1 MVVRGF
7 LACMA
12 LALAAQAQ
20 ITVASQVWSTTGGTA
35 RGYVAVVDLADPRV
49 GIRVTA
55 PIVPAQS
62 YEAVLE
68 TTLSW
73 HTRLGNQLSINANYF
88 GTYTATTADVIGLSK
103 SNGALVSPVRQF
115 GTAPDPALVIG
126 SNRIA
131 TIGNIT
137 STQAA
142 AATWAIAG
150 VGPSST
156 DTVPGTLLVTDG
168 ANTGSTAR
176 VDPLNRNPRTAI
188 GTNQQG
194 TMLYLVVVDG
204 RQTGWSVGMT
214 LPEVANVLITM
225 GAWRAVNLDGGGSS
239 SLVWSPPGGTLQ
251 QNRPSGG
258 SHRAVANH
266 LGFTIAASSVVT
278 VGSACGNAGTIGS
291 TGAFTVG
298 STNFAVTLQ
307 GAPAGTLPF
316 VGIGFPGNE
325 SSCGTCTFL
334 NPPSYSFV
342 PQTNGSASWPWLVP
356 GNPAFVGTMV
366 GAQWLLLQAPSSPCA
381 GFGGLAATA
390 RLHMTLGT

>member
-1 MVVRGF
+1 MVWREF
-7 LACMA
+7 LACMT
-12 LALAAQAQ
+12 LAFAVQAQ
-20 ITVASQVWSTTGGTA
+20 ITVAPQSWSTTGGTA
-35 RGYVAVVDLADPRV
+35 RGYVAVVDLTDSRV
-49 GIRVTA
+49 GIQVTA
-55 PIVPAQS
+55 PLVPAQS
-62 YEAVLE
+62 HEAVLE

-73 HTRLGNQLSINANYF
+73 HTRLGNQLSVNANFF
-88 GTYTATTADVIGLSK
+88 GTFTATTADVIGLSK

-126 SNRIA
+126 SNRVA

-137 STQAA
+137 TAQAA
-142 AATWAIAG
+142 AAQWAIAG

-168 ANTGSTAR
+168 SNTGSTAR
-176 VDPLNRNPRTAI
+176 VDPLVRNPRTAI

-194 TMLYLVVVDG
+194 TRLYLVVVDG
-204 RQTGWSVGMT
+204 RQNGWSVGMT
-214 LPEVANVLITM
+214 LPEVANVLIAM

-239 SLVWSPPGGTLQ
+239 SFLWSPAGGTLQ

-266 LGFTIAASSVVT
+266 LGFTVSASPVVT

-291 TGAFTVG
+291 TGAFTLG
-298 STNFAVTLQ
+298 STNFALTLQ
-307 GAPAGTLPF
+307 GAPAGALPF
-316 VGIGFPGNE
+316 VGLGFPGNE

-334 NPPSYSFV
+334 NAPSYSFV
-342 PQTNGSASWPWLVP
+342 PQVGGSASWPWLVP
-356 GNPAFVGTMV
+356 GNPAFLGATL
-366 GAQWLLLQAPSSPCA
+366 GAQWLLLQVPSSPCT

>member
-1 MVVRGF
+1 MVVRAV
-7 LACMA
+7 LAGLA
-12 LALAAQAQ
+12 LAVAAQAQ
-20 ITVASQVWSTTGGTA
+20 VTVAAQTWSTTGGTA
-35 RGYVAVVDLADPRV
+35 RGFVAVVDLADPRLR
-49 GIRVTA
+49 IHVTA
-55 PIVPAQS
+55 PLVPAQS
-62 YEAVLE
+62 HEAVLE

-73 HTRLGNQLSINANYF
+73 HTRLGNQLSVNANFF
-88 GTYTATTADVIGLSK
+88 GTFTATTADVIGLSK

-115 GTAPDPALVIG
+115 GTAPDPALAIG

-137 STQAA
+137 TAQAA
-142 AATWAIAG
+142 AAQWAVAG

-168 ANTGSTAR
+168 VNTGTTAR
-176 VDPLNRNPRTAI
+176 VDPLVRNPRTAV

-194 TMLYLVVVDG
+194 TTLYLVVVDG

-214 LPEVANVLITM
+214 LPEVANVLIAM

-239 SLVWSPPGGTLQ
+239 SLLWSPPGGTLV

-266 LGFTIAASSVVT
+266 LGFAVAASSVVT
-278 VGSACGNAGTIGS
+278 VGSSCGSAGTIGT
-291 TGAFTVG
+291 TGAFTLG
-298 STNFAVTLQ
+298 STNFALTLQ
-307 GAPAGTLPF
+307 GAPAGALPF
-316 VGIGFPGNE
+316 VGLGFPGNE

-334 NPPSYSFV
+334 NAPSYSFV
-342 PQTNGSASWPWLVP
+342 PQSGGAASWPWLVP
-356 GNPAFVGTMV
+356 TNPAFVGV
-366 GAQWLLLQAPSSPCA
+366 VLGAQWVLLQAPSAPCA
-381 GFGGLAATA
+381 GYAGLVASA